1 MKFFV
6 VVLIAVF
13 MSLNCLSGFAQSGRD
28 VDPNTNKKANQRP
41 EPTPEPVTTELGE
54 IDDTDVIKFDTEL
67 VTIPVRVLDRKGRS
81 IPGLTQ
87 ENFQVFEDGKQQEI
101 AYFSNERQ
109 PFTVALVL
117 DMSYS
122 GTNKINEIQ
131 QAAIAFVA
139 QLQENDRVMVISFD
153 EEVHILTQPTSDKK
167 ELYRAIKT
175 TRIASGTSVYEA
187 MDTVIQKFQTIGGRK
202 AIVLFSDGVDT
213 SSRRRTD
220 RDNLRDALE
229 LDALIYSI
237 KYDTYDDV
245 QRILNGQQTIPPTT
259 SPIPG
264 KNPNPT
270 GLPFPLPNIVI
281 GGGGNSR
288 GNDPNGTNNPSDT
301 QPRGMPSGSG
311 TTREDY
317 RIAAEYLQKLAD
329 NTGGRLYEAASD
341 VGNLGV
347 AFSRV
352 AEELRQFYS
361 LGYYPPE
368 EGKNDKFRKIK
379 VKVDQKGVAVKAR
392 DGYVPK
398 KSKK

>member
-1 MKFFV
+1 MKIFFV
-6 VVLIAVF
+6 ALIAVF
-13 MSLNCLSGFAQSGRD
+13 VSLNCLSGFAQSGRD
-28 VDPNTNKKANQRP
+28 VDPGLNKKANQRP
-41 EPTPEPVTTELGE
+41 EPTPESVSAELGE
-54 IDDTDVIKFDTEL
+54 IDDKDVIKFDTEL

-87 ENFQVFEDGKQQEI
+87 ENFQVFEDGQQQEI

-153 EEVHILTQPTSDKK
+153 EDIHILTQPTSDRK

-175 TRIASGTSVYEA
+175 TGIASGTSVYEV

-213 SSRRRTD
+213 TSRRTD
-220 RDNLRDALE
+220 RDNQRDALE
-229 LDALIYSI
+229 LDALIYPI

-245 QRILNGQQTIPPTT
+245 QRINNGQVVIPPTT

-264 KNPNPT
+264 KSPNPT

-281 GGGGNSR
+281 GGGNSR
-288 GNDPNGTNNPSDT
+288 GNDPNRTNNPGET
-301 QPRGMPSGSG
+301 QQQRGVSSGRG

-317 RIAAEYLQKLAD
+317 RIAGEYLQNLAD
-329 NTGGRLYEAASD
+329 NTGGRLYEAD
-341 VGNLGV
+341 GTLGNLSL

-368 EGKNDKFRKIK
+368 DGKKDKFRKIK
-379 VKVDQKGVAVKAR
+379 VRVDKKGVAVKAR